1 MIYIGKFLHATN
13 QQRIQEENRRHGEFN
28 LIIEA
33 DDETTALKKF
43 KERIV
48 DFRETSNLFE
58 GDCFVYMVH
67 FLELEEFPKDRARM
81 LYYKS
86 IAGDP
91 AMPYISCSAPS
102 GKADGCKILSWMENG
117 PSLDGRDT
125 HLFFHFKSDKA

>member
-13 QQRIQEENRRHGEFN
+13 QQEVEESERRHGELN

-33 DDETTALKKF
+33 ESQEAAVDKF

-48 DFRETSNLFE
+48 GFRETSDMFE
-58 GDCFVYMVH
+58 GQCSIYMVH
-67 FLELEEFPKDRARM
+67 LLELNQFPRDRARM

-91 AMPYISCSAPS
+91 VMPYISCSAPS
-102 GKADGCKILSWMENG
+102 GDTEGCKILNWMERR
-117 PSLDGRDT
+117 PELDGQDAN
-125 HLFFHFKSDKA
+125 LLIEFKA